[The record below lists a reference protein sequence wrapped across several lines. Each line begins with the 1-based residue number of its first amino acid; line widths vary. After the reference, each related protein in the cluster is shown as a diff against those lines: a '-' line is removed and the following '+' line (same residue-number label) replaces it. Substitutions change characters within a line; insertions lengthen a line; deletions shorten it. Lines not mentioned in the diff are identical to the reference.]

1 MTGGE
6 AADPGDYPFIARMSM
21 RRPKDIYCSKR
32 RCGACGATLI
42 TAGNVKSG
50 NPAFLMTAGHCC
62 AELDKDIYKK
72 SNIWPLAKNITKY
85 DITFELGAVYDK
97 TCNYTHGKYP
107 LIDNNKKFFLSMY
120 NEQNNHGKEESG
132 HRVQGENKVIVF

>member
-1 MTGGE
+1 MTGGA

-21 RRPKDIYCSKR
+21 RDPDSIVCSEA

-42 TAGNVKSG
+42 SAGNVKSG
-50 NPAFLMTAGHCC
+50 KPAFLMTAGHCC
-62 AELDKDIYKK
+62 AELDKNIYKK

-97 TCNYTHGKYP
+97 TCKTSNS
-107 LIDNNKKFFLSMY
+107 KF
-120 NEQNNHGKEESG
+120 
-132 HRVQGENKVIVF
+132 